1 MVLHA
6 MYMDRQSQANYQWRN
21 QGRTPPPLFLDQI
34 EARKTETIFFW
45 LVTHIRNHRRRLGTR
60 LVKIQI
66 GSQVSLGWTK
76 RKYLIISVWTNCQV
90 KFSGW
95 TKNSSSNVL
104 TWPNLGAENHSKKKI
119 NPFFCTFK
127 NHLSSFSYP
136 FRFFLMAFL
145 SKMLLFWRAPSFC
158 FEFWFELLL
167 GIGFLQM
174 DKTKDTFAWKRWLT
188 IRW

>member
-1 MVLHA
+1 MTHTDLHNWPCA
-6 MYMDRQSQANYQWRN
+6 KFISSYCGTFTWSYMDRQSQANYQWRI

-34 EARKTETIFFW
+34 EARKAETIFFW
-45 LVTHIRNHRRRLGTR
+45 QVTHIRNHRRRLGTR

-66 GSQVSLGWTK
+66 SSQVSLGWTK
-76 RKYLIISVWTNCQV
+76 RQYLTISEWTNCQV

-95 TKNSSSNVL
+95 TKNSSSTVL

-127 NHLSSFSYP
+127 NHLSSFAYP

-145 SKMLLFWRAPSFC
+145 SKMLLFWRAPAFC

-167 GIGFLQM
+167 GIGFL
-174 DKTKDTFAWKRWLT
+174 
-188 IRW
+188 